1 MQDVVLTLN
10 SGSSS
15 LKFAIYPTTG
25 DDALPLIRGKV
36 SGIGRQPEFQAIGQD
51 GLIDAMNELKDIP
64 SKASHEWIIERL
76 LEGLLLNFGN
86 MHPVAVGHRVVHG
99 GREFVGPVLVD
110 EAVREK
116 LGELSRLAP
125 SHQPHNLA
133 AIDAI
138 GKIVPDIKQVACFDT
153 SFHRS
158 QPRLAQLYGLPRRL
172 TDEGVVRYGFHG
184 LSYEYITK
192 TLRSQNVA
200 GSNGRVIVAHLG
212 NGASMCAMKNYKSMA
227 TTMGFTA
234 LDGLLMGRRCGA
246 LDPGV
251 VIDLLQNHGLS
262 VSELQHLLYRE
273 SGLLGVSGVSNN
285 MHVLEG
291 SDHPDAREAIELYCY
306 RAAREIGSLAAAI
319 GGLDV
324 LVFTAGIG
332 ENSELVRRLICA
344 QSGWLGIEL
353 DDVANQSNAEKVSS
367 EASRVDV
374 WIIPTDEE
382 AVIFGSTIELIGS
395 QPAALSN

>member
-1 MQDVVLTLN
+1 MQDVVLTVN

-25 DDALPLIRGKV
+25 EASQPLIRGKV
-36 SGIGRQPEFQAIGQD
+36 SGIGRQPKFQARGQD
-51 GLIDAMNELKDIP
+51 GVIEATKELKDIP
-64 SKASHEWIIERL
+64 SDASHEWIIERL
-76 LEGLLLNFGN
+76 LEGLLLSFGN

-99 GREFVGPVLVD
+99 GRDFIGPVLVD
-110 EAVREK
+110 EAVREA
-116 LGELSRLAP
+116 LGRLVRLAP

-138 GKIVPDIKQVACFDT
+138 GKIAPGLKQVACFDT

-172 TDEGVVRYGFHG
+172 TEEGVIRYGFHG
-184 LSYEYITK
+184 LSYEYIAK
-192 TLRSQNVA
+192 TLKSRNVEDA
-200 GSNGRVIVAHLG
+200 NGHVIVAHLG
-212 NGASMCAMKNYKSMA
+212 NGASMCAMKNYKSVA

-262 VSELQHLLYRE
+262 ISELQHLLYRE
-273 SGLLGVSGVSNN
+273 SGLLGVSGISNN
-285 MHVLEG
+285 MHVLEET
-291 SDHPDAREAIELYCY
+291 DHPAAREAIELHCY
-306 RAAREIGSLAAAI
+306 RAAREIGSLAAAV

-332 ENSELVRRLICA
+332 ENSALVRRLICE
-344 QSGWLGIEL
+344 QSRWLGIEL
-353 DDVANQSNAEKVSS
+353 DEAANQSNAEKVSS
-367 EASRVDV
+367 EESRVDV
-374 WIIPTDEE
+374 WVIPTDEE
-382 AVIFGSTIELIGS
+382 AIIFSSAMELIRS
-395 QPAALSN
+395 DWASL